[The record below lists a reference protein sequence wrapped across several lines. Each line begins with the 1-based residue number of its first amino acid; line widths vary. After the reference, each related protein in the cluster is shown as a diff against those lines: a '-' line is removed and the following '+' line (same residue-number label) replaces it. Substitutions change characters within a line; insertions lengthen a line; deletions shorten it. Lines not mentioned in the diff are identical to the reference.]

1 MPLKIKNHLA
11 GFRLYGGQHIGL
23 GFMLVIINVRYMSII
38 KATKIRL
45 YGGDKVRNHFSF
57 ISILK
62 FRKCI
67 LNYKR
72 NSEKML
78 VMT

>member
-1 MPLKIKNHLA
+1 
-11 GFRLYGGQHIGL
+11 
-23 GFMLVIINVRYMSII
+23 MLVIINVRYMSII
-38 KATKIRL
+38 KAIKIGF
-45 YGGDKVRNHFSF
+45 YGGDKVGNHFAF

-72 NSEKML
+72 N
-78 VMT
+78 